1 MFWLF
6 DLIDFEKFPHTKGR
20 FLLGQRGGSCQV
32 DRVTYRS
39 DLPSLKNQN
48 RNFMFWFFIF
58 DFFDLKKCTHT
69 CIYIDRLPINFA
81 SCPLALNAVRCML
94 NISINQNIKN
104 QKNQKFRKIK
114 KFKSFWLLFDY
125 LIIWLF
131 DYLNIWLFDYLIIWL
146 FDYLRCL
153 AYILPH

>member
-39 DLPSLKNQN
+39 DLPSLK
-48 RNFMFWFFIF
+48 
-58 DFFDLKKCTHT
+58 KCTHT
-69 CIYIDRLPINFA
+69 YIYIDRVPINFV
-81 SCPLALNAVRCML
+81 SCPLALIEVRCMR
-94 NISINQNIKN
+94 NISINQ
-104 QKNQKFRKIK
+104 KIK
-114 KFKSFWLLFDY
+114 KFKYFWLFDY
-125 LIIWLF
+125 LIFLIFLIFWFF
-131 DYLNIWLFDYLIIWL
+131 DFLIIWL

-153 AYILPH
+153 AYILPHWGPVGNWQSL